1 MTAPPTPTAFGK
13 PTKSGLLETS
23 LAASTVTVI
32 EAIKPIEE
40 KATDKRRLDI
50 LFISLSILEG

>member
-32 EAIKPIEE
+32 EAIKPIDE
-40 KATDKRRLDI
+40 KGKRHKYI
-50 LFISLSILEG
+50 LLSKIVC